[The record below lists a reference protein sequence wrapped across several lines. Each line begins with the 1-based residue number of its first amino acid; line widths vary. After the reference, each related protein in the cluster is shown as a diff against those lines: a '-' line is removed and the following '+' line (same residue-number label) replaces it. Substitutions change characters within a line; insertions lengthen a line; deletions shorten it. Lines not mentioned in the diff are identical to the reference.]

1 MSTPKEHKIALLGL
15 GYVGLPLAVAFAE
28 HYDVLGFDTNAEKAH
43 RIASGIDPTNELE
56 GDQLSHALT
65 TRLRISSNPS
75 DLSAC
80 NTFII
85 TVPTDINP
93 DKSPNLDPLIQASR
107 TIGQHLHPG
116 DLVIYESTTYPGCT
130 EEVCVPI
137 LEQTSGLTYNQDFT
151 VGYSPERINPG
162 DKQRNVTNILKVT
175 SGSTKEAA
183 KEVDALYNSIIT
195 AGTHLAR
202 YLWVGLLLLSN
213 SVYALFEDEGARKKL
228 NDIQDQL
235 NALQSSIEF
244 EIKEKF
250 TNFEKNNKV
259 DPRLIN
265 NLSEKIN
272 SLFDDLAKL
281 RGEVEVLTY
290 AVQTSEERQK
300 VLYSELNERLQ
311 KIEENTQKIESSF
324 KNVEP
329 VQEDVPLTQNN
340 LVIQEEET
348 VLPEIAPEPIPGA
361 ADLPPLVD
369 KNIEYQ
375 EFEDAKKLI
384 TATKYKEAFD
394 AFDKFIINYPA
405 SELLPEAKFNLGYTQ
420 FALRNYKAA
429 INTFNKIVLDYPDN
443 PIAPNSLYQL
453 SNSQIQLTRI
463 TKAKQTLRTL
473 IKKYPN
479 ADIIQSAKKR
489 LKDLESI
496 KL

>member
-1 MSTPKEHKIALLGL
+1 MK
-15 GYVGLPLAVAFAE
+15 
-28 HYDVLGFDTNAEKAH
+28 
-43 RIASGIDPTNELE
+43 
-56 GDQLSHALT
+56 
-65 TRLRISSNPS
+65 
-75 DLSAC
+75 
-80 NTFII
+80 
-85 TVPTDINP
+85 
-93 DKSPNLDPLIQASR
+93 
-107 TIGQHLHPG
+107 
-116 DLVIYESTTYPGCT
+116 
-130 EEVCVPI
+130 
-137 LEQTSGLTYNQDFT
+137 
-151 VGYSPERINPG
+151 
-162 DKQRNVTNILKVT
+162 
-175 SGSTKEAA
+175 
-183 KEVDALYNSIIT
+183 
-195 AGTHLAR
+195 R

-340 LVIQEEET
+340 LVIQEEEA

-443 PIAPNSLYQL
+443 PIAPNSLYQV

-489 LKDLESI
+489 LKDFESI